1 MAAETSREAVEALPF
16 VAPCRK
22 LPITAPFTWL
32 RAGLA
37 DFAQAWPQS
46 LAYGALMASIM
57 GLVAWLAWH
66 YGSYWFM
73 LAMLG
78 GFVFLAPLVCTG
90 LYALSDQL
98 ARGQP
103 PSLAGAMAVA
113 LRHVANEMVFTLV
126 LLVVFLVWARAATLV
141 SVFMPTSGQP
151 HLRDLVAYLAVGT
164 AIGAV
169 FAAIT
174 FSVSAFSL
182 PMIVHRRIDAVTA
195 VITSINAVLNN
206 RGVMLLWLGLIV
218 LGIVVGVATAFV
230 GLAVILPIIGH
241 ASWHA
246 YLQAIDASGFPAND

>member
-1 MAAETSREAVEALPF
+1 MAAETSREEVEALPF
-16 VAPCRK
+16 VAPCRA
-22 LPITAPFTWL
+22 LPVTAPFAWL
-32 RAGLA
+32 RAGFA

-57 GLVAWLAWH
+57 GLVAWLAWR

-90 LYALSDQL
+90 LYALSEQL
-98 ARGQP
+98 ARGQR
-103 PSLAGAMAVA
+103 PSLAGAIATA

-126 LLVVFLVWARAATLV
+126 LLVVFLLWARAATLV

-151 HLRDLVAYLAVGT
+151 HLRDLAAYLAVGT

-182 PMIVHRRIDAVTA
+182 PMIVHRRVDAVTA

-206 RGVMLLWLGLIV
+206 RRVMLLWLGLIV
-218 LGIVVGVATAFV
+218 VGIVVGVATAFV
-230 GLAVILPIIGH
+230 GLAVILPVIGH

-246 YLQAIDASGFPAND
+246 YLQAIDASGFPPHD